1 MPALPWTTRTP
12 PNPDTTYVA
21 MGSRLPL
28 RGYRFVP
35 RFLVHTMK
43 IRRQLAGAEG
53 LIGYAL
59 NARLP
64 QKEFWTVSVWRSR
77 DDLERFAGADPHAR
91 IIRTRRERMA
101 PTTFV
106 FWTCTGGDV
115 PVGWDAVAER
125 LRGSVSDAA

>member
-1 MPALPWTTRTP
+1 LPALPWTTRTD
-12 PNPDTTYVA
+12 PDPDATYVV

-28 RGYRFVP
+28 RGFRFVP

-43 IRRQLAGAEG
+43 IRRQLAVAEG

-59 NARLP
+59 NARLL

-77 DDLERFAGADPHAR
+77 DDLERFATADPHAR
-91 IIRTRRERMA
+91 IIRTKHQRMA

-106 FWTCTGGDV
+106 FWTCTGADI
-115 PVGWDAVAER
+115 PVAWEVVAAR
-125 LRGSVSDAA
+125 LRASVSDAA